1 MKKAVHAARNA
12 FIGWKKV
19 GIQHRQ
25 RVMFKL
31 QHLVRDHM
39 DEIAESITTEQ
50 GKTLLDARGDISRG
64 LGTVC

>member
-1 MKKAVHAARNA
+1 
-12 FIGWKKV
+12 
-19 GIQHRQ
+19 
-25 RVMFKL
+25 MFKL

-64 LGTVC
+64 LGTVCWIF